1 MFGFFKYLFL
11 IFFLIFISRVWIR
24 IMEGFVE
31 LDPDGAHANPDS
43 YYNTCGSTSLQL
55 VTLWICL
62 TWFANCN
69 CYLCWFRTCRSG
81 RSCIYLKITLR
92 TVTDLAAGVNKNY
105 NHSIKPAPSPCCLQ
119 ITEVSCALDIG
130 YIHSLT

>member
-1 MFGFFKYLFL
+1 MLGFFKYLFL

-55 VTLWICL
+55 DTV
-62 TWFANCN
+62 
-69 CYLCWFRTCRSG
+69 
-81 RSCIYLKITLR
+81 CIRIRILMVLDS
-92 TVTDLAAGVNKNY
+92 DLDPNPY
-105 NHSIKPAPSPCCLQ
+105 ETPS
-119 ITEVSCALDIG
+119 
-130 YIHSLT
+130 